1 MSIYK
6 YNDKNDKKISCE
18 INQSNILDYKRRS
31 KIVSSHYCINS
42 KKTFVNSIETLK
54 NFYNTL
60 FDFKN
65 ILTDYIDI
73 AKTQKRSFNSS
84 EENYLRSLI
93 SNTKTELLSAYYIY
107 CKNCKSTKLK
117 KEEKKLMKN
126 IDDIGVVLSLLYKD
140 IDQYFRI

>member
-6 YNDKNDKKISCE
+6 YNEKIDKKFSSEIS
-18 INQSNILDYKRRS
+18 QSNILDYKRRS
-31 KIVSSHYCINS
+31 KIVSSHYCINT
-42 KKTFVNSIETLK
+42 KKTIVNSIETLK

-73 AKTQKRSFNSS
+73 AKTQKRFFNSN

-93 SNTKTELLSAYYIY
+93 TSTKTELHSAYYIY
-107 CKNCKSTKLK
+107 CKKNTKLK
-117 KEEKKLMKN
+117 REEKKLMKN
-126 IDDIGVVLSLLYKD
+126 IDDIGLVLVLLYKD
-140 IDQYFRI
+140 IDEYFRI